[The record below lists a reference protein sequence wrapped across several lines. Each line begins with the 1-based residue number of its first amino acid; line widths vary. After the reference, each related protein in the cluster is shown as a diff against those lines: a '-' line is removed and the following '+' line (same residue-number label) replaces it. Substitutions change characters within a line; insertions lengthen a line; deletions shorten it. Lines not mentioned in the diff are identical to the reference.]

1 MADTRKAAKAFTE
14 NAFET
19 TLTSVFNSTDVT
31 LSVNSTG
38 NLAGS
43 GPVYIVINPDDA
55 AKREYIFIDGTI
67 TSTSMTTS
75 TVDNRFLA
83 GSAASSGI
91 DHSSGD
97 RVRISPMSQHF
108 DDIWNA
114 IGKVVDVDY
123 SSGTAESI
131 KIAGPVDVNNQV
143 LSNVPDPTNPQEPA
157 TKAYVDAKDIDDDLN
172 ISDGSNTGT
181 VDLDTETLTVQ
192 GTTNEID
199 VGLSGDTFTVSQ
211 PDNVTIGNELTVT
224 NQILANNGIQTDSI
238 SERNAGS
245 KITINSDIELATGNQ
260 AIGFGGGVVNKLIN
274 GNFCVWQRG
283 TSFTSNGYTADRWRL
298 SKSGTGTTTVSQQ
311 DFTVGQTDVPDNPK
325 HFIRIAKSSGTS
337 SGYNDYIAQRVEGV
351 ETFASTQC
359 TLSFYCKSASGNPN
373 IKIQVSQNFGSGGSP
388 STAVTTDV
396 GTGTTSSGWTKKS
409 FTFTPAS
416 ISGKTLGTNDEG
428 TTHYFEIRIMI
439 EGAATS
445 SLDISQVQLERGPQ
459 ASDFVVTDFATE
471 RGKALRYY
479 QRYHANGSDQI
490 VASGAITRSDAVD
503 AFVPIAAPMRTDP
516 TFSNSG
522 SLTFYRSTDTLNV
535 PSPGFNHQTG
545 GVNGL
550 GPGTG
555 IFETDFS
562 GQPDGHGGV
571 LVLNNGSSLIADAE
585 L

>member
-67 TSTSMTTS
+67 TSTTMTTS

-199 VGLSGDTFTVSQ
+199 VALSGDTFTVSQ
-211 PDNVTIGNELTVT
+211 PNDVTIGNQLSVT

-238 SERNAGS
+238 SERNTGS
-245 KITINSDIELATGNQ
+245 KITINSDIELSTGNQ

-298 SKSGTGTTTVSQQ
+298 NKSGTGTTTVSQQ

-325 HFIRIAKSSGTS
+325 HFIRLAKSSGTS

-388 STAVTTDV
+388 STAVTTDIS
-396 GTGTTSSGWTKKS
+396 TDTTSSSWTKKS

-428 TTHYFEIRIMI
+428 TTHYLEIRIMI

-445 SLDISQVQLERGPQ
+445 SADFAQVQLERGPQ

-471 RGKALRYY
+471 RAKCLRYY
-479 QRYHANGSDQI
+479 QRYHANGADQI

-522 SLTFYRSTDTLNV
+522 SLTFYRSTDTVSV

-545 GVNGL
+545 GTNGL

-585 L
+585 I

>member
-67 TSTSMTTS
+67 TSTTMTTS

-199 VGLSGDTFTVSQ
+199 VALSGDTFTVSQ
-211 PDNVTIGNELTVT
+211 PNDVTIGNQLSVT

-245 KITINSDIELATGNQ
+245 KITINSDIELSTGNQ

-298 SKSGTGTTTVSQQ
+298 NKSGTGTTTVSQQ

-325 HFIRIAKSSGTS
+325 HFIRLAKSSGTS

-388 STAVTTDV
+388 STAVTTDIS
-396 GTGTTSSGWTKKS
+396 TDTTSSSWTKKS

-428 TTHYFEIRIMI
+428 TTHYLEIRIMI

-445 SLDISQVQLERGPQ
+445 SADFAQVQLERGPQ

-471 RGKALRYY
+471 RAKCLRYY
-479 QRYHANGSDQI
+479 QRYHANGADQI

-522 SLTFYRSTDTLNV
+522 SLTFYRSTDTVNV

-545 GVNGL
+545 GTNGL

-585 L
+585 I

>member
-43 GPVYIVINPDDA
+43 GPVYIVLNPDDA
-55 AKREYIFIDGTI
+55 AKREYIFIDGSI
-67 TSTSMTTS
+67 TSTTMSTS
-75 TVDNRFLA
+75 TVDNRYLA

-108 DDIWNA
+108 DDLWSA

-131 KIAGPVDVNNQV
+131 KFIGPVDVNNQV

-157 TKAYVDAKDIDDDLN
+157 TKAYVDAKDIDDDLS
-172 ISDGSNTGT
+172 ISDGGVTGT
-181 VDLDTETLTVQ
+181 VDLDTETLTIQ
-192 GTTNEID
+192 GTANEIE
-199 VGLSGDTFTVSQ
+199 VGLSGDTFTIAQ
-211 PDNVTIGNELTVT
+211 PVNVTIGNELTVT
-224 NQILANNGIQTDSI
+224 NQILANNGIQTDTI
-238 SERNAGS
+238 SERNSGA
-245 KITINSDIELATGNQ
+245 KITVNSDIELASGNQ
-260 AIGFGGGVVNKLIN
+260 AIGFGGGVVNKIIN
-274 GNFCVWQRG
+274 GNFSVWQRG
-283 TSFTSNGYTADRWRL
+283 TSFTANGYTADRWRL
-298 SKSGTGTTTVSQQ
+298 NKSGTGTTTLSQQ
-311 DFTVGQTDVPDNPK
+311 DFTLGQTDVPDNPK
-325 HFIRIAKSSGTS
+325 HYVTVSKSSGTS
-337 SGYNDYIAQRVEGV
+337 SGYNDYIAQRIEGV

-359 TLSFYCKSASGNPN
+359 TLSFYCKSASGTPN

-388 STAVTTDV
+388 STAVTTDIS
-396 GTGTTSSGWTKKS
+396 TDTTSSSWTKKS

-428 TTHYFEIRIMI
+428 TTHYLEIRIMI

-445 SLDISQVQLERGPQ
+445 SADFSQIQLERGPQ

-479 QRYHANGSDQI
+479 QRIHANGSTQI

-503 AFVPIAAPMRTDP
+503 AFIPIAAPMRTDP

-555 IFETDFS
+555 IYETDFS

-571 LVLNNGSSLIADAE
+571 LVLNTGSSLIADAE

>member
-199 VGLSGDTFTVSQ
+199 VGLSGDTFTISQ
-211 PDNVTIGNELTVT
+211 PNDVTIGNELTVT
-224 NQILANNGIQTDSI
+224 NQILAQNGILTNSI
-238 SERNAGS
+238 SEHNAGS
-245 KITINSDIELATGNQ
+245 KITINSDIELATGNT
-260 AIGFGGGVVNKLIN
+260 ATGFGGGVTNEFIN
-274 GNFCVWQRG
+274 GSFNIWQRG
-283 TSFTSNGYTADRWRL
+283 TSFTGSKFTSDRWYVNNGG
-298 SKSGTGTTTVSQQ
+298 SGTITTTREAHGVSETGVPGMPKYFLKMSKTGSNRFTTDDYLLQRIENVRKFGNATSWTVSFYAKASESNMTVTPELVY
-311 DFTVGQTDVPDNPK
+311 DFG
-325 HFIRIAKSSGTS
+325 SSGS
-337 SGYNDYIAQRVEGV
+337 SDTTA
-351 ETFASTQC
+351 TQSSIS
-359 TLSFYCKSASGNPN
+359 L
-373 IKIQVSQNFGSGGSP
+373 
-388 STAVTTDV
+388 TT
-396 GTGTTSSGWTKKS
+396 GWARYS
-409 FTFTPAS
+409 FTFFGIGMSSQT
-416 ISGKTLGTNDEG
+416 IS
-428 TTHYFEIRIMI
+428 
-439 EGAATS
+439 
-445 SLDISQVQLERGPQ
+445 
-459 ASDFVVTDFATE
+459 
-471 RGKALRYY
+471 
-479 QRYHANGSDQI
+479 
-490 VASGAITRSDAVD
+490 
-503 AFVPIAAPMRTDP
+503 
-516 TFSNSG
+516 SG
-522 SLTFYRSTDTLNV
+522 SSF
-535 PSPGFNHQTG
+535 
-545 GVNGL
+545 
-550 GPGTG
+550 
-555 IFETDFS
+555 
-562 GQPDGHGGV
+562 
-571 LVLNNGSSLIADAE
+571 
-585 L
+585 

>member
-1 MADTRKAAKAFTE
+1 MADTRKAAKSFTE

-55 AKREYIFIDGTI
+55 GKREYIFIDGTI
-67 TSTSMTTS
+67 TSTTMTTS

-192 GTTNEID
+192 GTANEID

-211 PDNVTIGNELTVT
+211 PENVTIGNELTVT
-224 NQILANNGIQTDSI
+224 NQILAQNGIQTDSI
-238 SERNAGS
+238 TERNAGS

-260 AIGFGGGVVNKLIN
+260 AIGFGGGVVNKIIN

-298 SKSGTGTTTVSQQ
+298 NKSGTGTTTVSQQ

-325 HFIRIAKSSGTS
+325 HFIRLAKSSGTS

-373 IKIQVSQNFGSGGSP
+373 IKIQVSQNFGSGGS
-388 STAVTTDV
+388 
-396 GTGTTSSGWTKKS
+396 
-409 FTFTPAS
+409 
-416 ISGKTLGTNDEG
+416 
-428 TTHYFEIRIMI
+428 
-439 EGAATS
+439 
-445 SLDISQVQLERGPQ
+445 
-459 ASDFVVTDFATE
+459 
-471 RGKALRYY
+471 
-479 QRYHANGSDQI
+479 
-490 VASGAITRSDAVD
+490 
-503 AFVPIAAPMRTDP
+503 
-516 TFSNSG
+516 
-522 SLTFYRSTDTLNV
+522 
-535 PSPGFNHQTG
+535 
-545 GVNGL
+545 
-550 GPGTG
+550 
-555 IFETDFS
+555 
-562 GQPDGHGGV
+562 
-571 LVLNNGSSLIADAE
+571 LVYIC
-585 L
+585 

>member
-67 TSTSMTTS
+67 TSTTMTTS

-199 VGLSGDTFTVSQ
+199 VALSGDTFTVSQ
-211 PDNVTIGNELTVT
+211 PNDVTIGNQLSVT

-245 KITINSDIELATGNQ
+245 KITINSDIELSTGNQ

-298 SKSGTGTTTVSQQ
+298 NKSGTGTTTVSQQ

-325 HFIRIAKSSGTS
+325 HFIRLAKSSGTS

-388 STAVTTDV
+388 STAVTTDIS
-396 GTGTTSSGWTKKS
+396 TDTTSSSWTKKS

-428 TTHYFEIRIMI
+428 TTHYLEIRIMI

-445 SLDISQVQLERGPQ
+445 SADFAQVQLERGPQ

-471 RGKALRYY
+471 RAKCLRYY
-479 QRYHANGSDQI
+479 QRYHANGADQI

-522 SLTFYRSTDTLNV
+522 SLTFYRSTDTVSV

-545 GVNGL
+545 GTNGL

>member
-67 TSTSMTTS
+67 TSTTMTTS

-199 VGLSGDTFTVSQ
+199 VALSGDTFTVSQ
-211 PDNVTIGNELTVT
+211 PNDVTIGNQLSVT

-238 SERNAGS
+238 SERNTGS

-298 SKSGTGTTTVSQQ
+298 NKSGTGTTTVSQQ

-325 HFIRIAKSSGTS
+325 HFIRLAKSSGTS

-388 STAVTTDV
+388 STAVTTDIS
-396 GTGTTSSGWTKKS
+396 TDTTSSSWTKKS

-428 TTHYFEIRIMI
+428 TTHYLEIRIMI

-445 SLDISQVQLERGPQ
+445 SADFAQVQLERGPQ

-471 RGKALRYY
+471 RAKCLRYY
-479 QRYHANGSDQI
+479 QRYHANGADQI

-522 SLTFYRSTDTLNV
+522 SLTFYRSTDTVNV

-545 GVNGL
+545 GTNGL

-585 L
+585 I

>member
-67 TSTSMTTS
+67 TSTTMTTS

-199 VGLSGDTFTVSQ
+199 VALSGDTFTVSQ
-211 PDNVTIGNELTVT
+211 PNDVTIGNQLSVT

-238 SERNAGS
+238 SERNTGS

-260 AIGFGGGVVNKLIN
+260 AIGFGGGVVNKIIN

-283 TSFTSNGYTADRWRL
+283 NSGFSANGYTADRWRL
-298 SKSGTGTTTVSQQ
+298 QKSGTGSTSVSQEN
-311 DFTVGQTDVPDNPK
+311 FTLGQTDVPDNPK
-325 HFIRIAKSSGTS
+325 HFISLSKSSGTT
-337 SGYNDYIAQRVEGV
+337 SGYNDYLAQRIEGV
-351 ETFASTQC
+351 DTFASTQC
-359 TLSFYCKSASGNPN
+359 TLSFWCKSSSGTPN
-373 IKIQVSQNFGSGGSP
+373 IKVQISQNFGSGGSP

-396 GTGTTSSGWTKKS
+396 GTSSTTLNTWTKKHLHLLLQ
-409 FTFTPAS
+409 A
-416 ISGKTLGTNDEG
+416 
-428 TTHYFEIRIMI
+428 Y
-439 EGAATS
+439 
-445 SLDISQVQLERGPQ
+445 QVKQQ
-459 ASDFVVTDFATE
+459 
-471 RGKALRYY
+471 
-479 QRYHANGSDQI
+479 
-490 VASGAITRSDAVD
+490 
-503 AFVPIAAPMRTDP
+503 
-516 TFSNSG
+516 
-522 SLTFYRSTDTLNV
+522 
-535 PSPGFNHQTG
+535 
-545 GVNGL
+545 
-550 GPGTG
+550 
-555 IFETDFS
+555 
-562 GQPDGHGGV
+562 V
-571 LVLNNGSSLIADAE
+571 LMMKVQHII
-585 L
+585 